1 MNENELEARM
11 TSGEIV
17 APILP
22 EKPAFSVTG
31 RELVSALLM
40 YPTAFLYVRALV
52 DGPFWPFLL
61 LFVGL
66 TELLCLTKPRSRAS
80 WFWLGCMLLCWWGS
94 HGRVWGGK
102 AWLPLHALA
111 IWWVLHRS
119 GALLERESGHLL
131 PLDMMNGAAVFPFRY
146 FLLRLRCL
154 TGGLEALVR
163 RRGSGRT
170 AVLSA
175 GLASAAALLLLAL
188 ALRLLQAADPA
199 FDRLVVRALGWLKL
213 PEWRLHW
220 SEFVL
225 SLPVGA
231 YLFGLIAGS
240 CREERSQLDAKTIRV
255 RDGLEKLHRVPHRVW
270 LGLAA
275 VFVLL
280 YLLFFAVQARYLFG
294 AFARRLPEGFIVSE
308 YARRG
313 FFELCQVMAL
323 NFALL
328 WLVTRTADRS
338 AREDRALR
346 LLCLLLLA
354 ESLLFAVIAASK
366 LGLYI
371 DCFGF
376 TPRRIQSLWLVCTLG
391 FGCLCSLRSL
401 MTQRP
406 GLRFFL
412 VAAALSFV
420 LLGLY

>member
-1 MNENELEARM
+1 MNENELEARAA
-11 TSGEIV
+11 SGEIA

-22 EKPAFSVTG
+22 EKPAFR
-31 RELVSALLM
+31 RELAAALLM
-40 YPTAFLYVRALV
+40 YPAAFAYVRAL
-52 DGPFWPFLL
+52 DDWPFWPFLL

-66 TELLCLTKPRSRAS
+66 TELLCREKPRSRES

-94 HGRVWGGK
+94 HGRVWGDEV
-102 AWLPLHALA
+102 WLPLHALA

-119 GALLERESGHLL
+119 GALLEHQSGHLL
-131 PLDMMNGAAVFPFRY
+131 PLDMLNGAFVFPFRH
-146 FLLRLRCL
+146 FLLRLHCL
-154 TGGLEALVR
+154 AGGLGKLLR
-163 RRGSGRT
+163 RQGNSRVP
-170 AVLSA
+170 ALSA
-175 GLASAAALLLLAL
+175 ALAAASSLLLFAL
-188 ALRLLQAADPA
+188 ALRFLQAADSA
-199 FDRLVVRALGWLKL
+199 FERLVTAALGWLKL
-213 PEWRLHW
+213 PEWRLRW
-220 SEFVL
+220 FDFVL

-240 CREERSQLDAKTIRV
+240 CREERRVLDERAERAC
-255 RDGLEKLHRVPHRVW
+255 RRLAGLRRVPHRVW
-270 LGLAA
+270 LVLAA
-275 VFVLL
+275 GFVLL

-294 AFARRLPEGFIVSE
+294 AFSRRLPEGFIVSE

-313 FFELCQVMAL
+313 FFELCRVMAL